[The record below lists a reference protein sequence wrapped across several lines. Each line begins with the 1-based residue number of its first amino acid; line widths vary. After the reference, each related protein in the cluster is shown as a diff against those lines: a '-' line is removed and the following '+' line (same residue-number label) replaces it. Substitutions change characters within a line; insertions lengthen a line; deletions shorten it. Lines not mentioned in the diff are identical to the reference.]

1 MSKIICDV
9 CGTKYPD
16 SAEQCPICGRI
27 RETSGEA
34 AAENFVTEEIELD
47 ERPKVRGG
55 RFSKSNVRKRNREMP
70 HYEMEEQ
77 KNSSFEED
85 DEDFDEELEPREK
98 SNTVINILL
107 VVVIFALLVVTG
119 YIFTQF
125 VLPNVL
131 PAGES
136 TPATEETIIE
146 TQQPT
151 ETEEPNIPCT
161 GLSLDE
167 AVVLLERE
175 GQEWL
180 VNVSV
185 MPEDTTDELVF
196 SSADESVVM
205 IDADGKVTA
214 VGEGDT
220 TITITCG
227 DQQAH
232 CTIAVVYEEEETE
245 APEESTGE
253 SDEETTGTD
262 ETTGSEETAGTEE
275 TEAPKTEETDGPTEP
290 LKNVTLTLKQ
300 SDVTFRSKGQ
310 AATFKLTCGLK
321 ATEVKWSSEN
331 EAICTVDKNGVV
343 TRTGKGTTNVVVK
356 YGEQEVKV
364 IVRCP

>member
-34 AAENFVTEEIELD
+34 AAENFVTEEIELE

-70 HYEMEEQ
+70 RYEMEEQ
-77 KNSSFEED
+77 KHSSIEED

-131 PAGES
+131 PTGES
-136 TPATEETIIE
+136 TPATEETIVE

-151 ETEEPNIPCT
+151 ETEEPAIPCT

-232 CTIAVVYEEEETE
+232 CTIAVVFDEGSTEEPKETEGEDPGETTGGTGETE
-245 APEESTGE
+245 APST
-253 SDEETTGTD
+253 DATD
-262 ETTGSEETAGTEE
+262 ATDAS
-275 TEAPKTEETDGPTEP
+275 DGPTEP
-290 LKNVTLTLKQ
+290 LKDVKLTLKQ
-300 SDVTFRSKGQ
+300 SDVTFRTGGQ
-310 AATFKLTCGLK
+310 QATFKLTCGLK
-321 ATEVKWSSEN
+321 ASEVQWSSED
-331 EAICTVDKNGVV
+331 EDICTVDENGIV

-356 YGEQEVKV
+356 YGDQEVKV

>member
-34 AAENFVTEEIELD
+34 AAENFVTEEIELE

-107 VVVIFALLVVTG
+107 VVVILALLAVTG
-119 YIFTQF
+119 YIFMQF

-151 ETEEPNIPCT
+151 ETEEPAIPCT

-196 SSADESVVM
+196 SSADETVVM
-205 IDADGKVTA
+205 IEADGKVTA

-232 CTIAVVYEEEETE
+232 CTIAVVFDEGSTEEPKETEGEDPGETTGGTGETE
-245 APEESTGE
+245 APST
-253 SDEETTGTD
+253 DATD
-262 ETTGSEETAGTEE
+262 ATDA
-275 TEAPKTEETDGPTEP
+275 TDGPTEP
-290 LKNVTLTLKQ
+290 LKDVKLTLKQ
-300 SDVTFRSKGQ
+300 SDVTFRTGGQ
-310 AATFKLTCGLK
+310 QATFKLTCGLK
-321 ATEVKWSSEN
+321 ASEVQWSSED
-331 EAICTVDKNGVV
+331 EDICTVDENGIV

-356 YGEQEVKV
+356 YGDQEVKV